1 MIIIRTN
8 WVRWFFFLSQT
19 QRCNVKVPPPRGG
32 RETHWPRHQDVLFST
47 AGRWTWQQILLDV
60 DMWEDGTDHVL
71 HPWCLVVW
79 WDPSSWTGWEM
90 ADPSRPIAWH
100 SEGYVHKGW
109 TLLAWTVPA
118 HIHLICKTW
127 RIALEKSLR
136 LKVPATQRDSLYKL
150 NYVHTKLS
158 KPELKMIEDE
168 VNKLCVE

>member
-1 MIIIRTN
+1 MWR
-8 WVRWFFFLSQT
+8 F
-19 QRCNVKVPPPRGG
+19 PPPHHGG

-90 ADPSRPIAWH
+90 ADPPCPIAWH

-127 RIALEKSLR
+127 RIALEKKAVFKSICCWMRQTVYTNLTMCTHNWVNQSW
-136 LKVPATQRDSLYKL
+136 KWF
-150 NYVHTKLS
+150 
-158 KPELKMIEDE
+158 KMR
-168 VNKLCVE
+168 